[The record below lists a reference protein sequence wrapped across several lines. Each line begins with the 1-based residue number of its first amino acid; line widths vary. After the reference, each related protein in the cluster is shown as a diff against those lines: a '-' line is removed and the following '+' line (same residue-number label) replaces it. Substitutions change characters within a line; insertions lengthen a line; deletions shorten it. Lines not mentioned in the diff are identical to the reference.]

1 MKLTEMTL
9 PQFSEILASDAPA
22 PGGGSVAALNAA
34 VGAALIHMVCA
45 LTVGKEKY
53 AEHEESVRNIKSGA
67 ETLISRS
74 MSIVDSDTD
83 AFNEVTNVFSM
94 PKNTDEEK
102 AARSAAMQSALKSC
116 TVTPFNVMI
125 CASEALTLVSDSV
138 DKLNKNAA
146 SDIGVAVLN
155 LKTAV
160 QSAWLNVLI
169 NLGGIKDA
177 EFVNSYRSKGEEILA
192 EALPIADKIY
202 EETLAIVSS

>member
-9 PQFSEILASDAPA
+9 PQFTEILASDAPA

-34 VGAALIHMVCA
+34 VGAALLHMVCA

-53 AEHEESVRNIKSGA
+53 AEHEDFVREIMSDA
-67 ETLISRS
+67 EALISRS
-74 MSIVDSDTD
+74 LNIVDSDTD
-83 AFNEVTNVFSM
+83 AYNEVTKVFSM
-94 PKNTDEEK
+94 PKNTDDEK

-116 TVTPFNVMI
+116 TITPFNVMT
-125 CASEALTLVSDSV
+125 CALEALTLIDDSA

-169 NLGGIKDA
+169 NLGGIKDS
-177 EFVNSYRSKGEEILA
+177 EFVNEYRSKGEAILA
-192 EALPIADKIY
+192 EALPLADRIY
-202 EETLAIVSS
+202 EEILGLVSS

>member
-9 PQFSEILASDAPA
+9 TQFSETLASKAPA

-53 AEHEESVRNIKSGA
+53 AEYEDFVRSTMTAA
-67 ETLISRS
+67 EKLTSCSLNT
-74 MSIVDSDTD
+74 VDSDTD
-83 AFNEVTNVFSM
+83 AYNEVTKVFSM

-102 AARSAAMQSALKSC
+102 AARSAAMQKALKAC
-116 TVTPFNVMI
+116 TATPLCVMT
-125 CASEALTLVSDSV
+125 CALKALNLISDSV
-138 DKLNKNAA
+138 DKLNKNAV

-177 EFVNSYRSKGEEILA
+177 DFVSESRSNGEAILA
-192 EALPIADKIY
+192 EALPLADKIY
-202 EETLAIVSS
+202 ETILREL

>member
-9 PQFSEILASDAPA
+9 TQFSETLASEAPA

-53 AEHEESVRNIKSGA
+53 AEYEDCVRGIMTTA
-67 ETLISRS
+67 DTLTSCS
-74 MSIVDSDTD
+74 LNIVDSDTD
-83 AFNEVTNVFSM
+83 AYNEVTKVFSM

-102 AARSAAMQSALKSC
+102 AARSTAMQNALKAC
-116 TVTPFNVMI
+116 TITPLSVMT
-125 CASEALTLVSDSV
+125 CALEALILISDSV

-169 NLGGIKDA
+169 NLSGIKDA
-177 EFVNSYRSKGEEILA
+177 EFVSESRSKGEAILA
-192 EALPIADKIY
+192 ETLPLADKIY
-202 EETLAIVSS
+202 ETILQEL